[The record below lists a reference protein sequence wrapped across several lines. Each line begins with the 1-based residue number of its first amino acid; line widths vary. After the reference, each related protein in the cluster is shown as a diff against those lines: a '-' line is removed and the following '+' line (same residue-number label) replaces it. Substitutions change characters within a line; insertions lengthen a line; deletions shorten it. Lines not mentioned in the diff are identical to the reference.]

1 MLIELL
7 FHRTVVKLLFVK
19 SEIHIDRLFRA
30 NQTDG
35 SILQI
40 VKVASVGDVI
50 VISSEDLVLLHLFL
64 ARVVHLILTVH
75 EFTSQERP
83 SDEIASLIESREKS
97 IPLTPDQVLVLLVH
111 ADTIDQVQMWE
122 WDHSDVREV

>member
-83 SDEIASLIESREKS
+83 CDEIATFIKRSEEA
-97 IPLTPDQVLVLLVH
+97 IPLTPDQVLVLLIH